1 MDLGTTFSLS
11 KDYYFE
17 RYAWKTPLIPHFSP
31 PTDLEMVVVIPAY
44 KESQLGLAVHS
55 ILACSKVACRVILL
69 IVINAP
75 EQSSLDALNL
85 NQRAYE
91 EIKQIKDTDQ
101 ITIQVVNIG
110 LPQKKAGVGLARKI
124 GLDEAARWFKKL
136 NHSGIL
142 VCFDGDCR
150 CSDTYLAAIYSAYK
164 NHNLNAG
171 ILAYEHPLDLESGII
186 PYELGLRYYTDG
198 LRYSGYPSVHQTLGS
213 CITINSDHYCKHGG
227 MNTKK
232 AGEDFYFLNKIVRKP
247 GFAEINEALVYPA
260 ARISD
265 RVPFGTGRALISY
278 QVDKENIL
286 TNYNPLIFED
296 IKIFMTRLPEIIQGQ
311 SPNLPAAI
319 QKFLNA
325 VDFYQKLN
333 KLLKNSRDLT
343 SFYKQF
349 YDWFD
354 YFMILKMIHFS
365 RDLVHTNLPL
375 EAGLSH
381 LNENYWKIAPFNT
394 LTLQDQLIKIRA
406 LNRLGKTSL

>member
-1 MDLGTTFSLS
+1 MDLVTTFSLS

-17 RYAWKTPLIPHFSP
+17 RYAWKTPLIPHFNP
-31 PTDLEMVVVIPAY
+31 PSDLEMVVVIPAY
-44 KESQLGLAVHS
+44 KESQLDLAVHS
-55 ILACSKVACRVILL
+55 LLACSEVACRVILL

-75 EQSSLDALNL
+75 EQSSLDDLNL

-91 EIKQIKDTDQ
+91 EIKQIKGTDQ

-124 GLDEAARWFKKL
+124 GLDEAVRWFKKL

-150 CSDTYLAAIYSAYK
+150 CSDTYLSAIYSAYK
-164 NHNLNAG
+164 NQNLNAG

-186 PYELGLRYYTDG
+186 PYELGLRYYTDS
-198 LRYSGYPSVHQTLGS
+198 LRYSGYPNVHQTLGS

-265 RVPFGTGRALISY
+265 RVPFGTGRALIGY
-278 QVDKENIL
+278 QVDKKNIIS
-286 TNYNPLIFED
+286 TYNPLIFED
-296 IKIFMTRLPEIIQGQ
+296 IKIFMTSLPEIIQGQ
-311 SPNLPAAI
+311 SPNFPTAI

-325 VDFYQKLN
+325 VDFYQKLD
-333 KLLKNSRDLT
+333 KLLKNCRNLT

-365 RDLVHTNLPL
+365 RDHVHTNTPL
-375 EAGLSH
+375 EAGLNH
-381 LNENYWKIAPFNT
+381 LNETYWKIDSFNT
-394 LTLQDQLIKIRA
+394 LTPKDQLIKIRA
-406 LNRLGKTSL
+406 LNRSGETSL

>member
-17 RYAWKTPLIPHFSP
+17 RYAWKTPLIPHFNP
-31 PTDLEMVVVIPAY
+31 PSDLEMVVVIPAY

-55 ILACSKVACRVILL
+55 LLACSEVPCRVLLL

-75 EQSSLDALNL
+75 EQSSLDDLNL

-91 EIKQIKDTDQ
+91 EIKQIKGTDQ

-124 GLDEAARWFKKL
+124 GLDEAVRWFKKL

-150 CSDTYLAAIYSAYK
+150 CSDTYLSAIYSAYK
-164 NHNLNAG
+164 NQNLNAG

-186 PYELGLRYYTDG
+186 PYELGLRYYTDS
-198 LRYSGYPSVHQTLGS
+198 LRYSGYPNVHQTLGS

-265 RVPFGTGRALISY
+265 RVPFGTGRALIGY

-286 TNYNPLIFED
+286 STYNPLIFED
-296 IKIFMTRLPEIIQGQ
+296 IKIFMTSLPEIIQGQ

-325 VDFYQKLN
+325 VDFYQKLD
-333 KLLKNSRDLT
+333 KLLKNSRNLT

-365 RDLVHTNLPL
+365 RDHVHTNTPL
-375 EAGLSH
+375 EAGLNH
-381 LNENYWKIAPFNT
+381 LNETYWKIDSFNT
-394 LTLQDQLIKIRA
+394 LTPKDQLIKIRA
-406 LNRLGKTSL
+406 LNRSGETSL

>member
-1 MDLGTTFSLS
+1 LS

-17 RYAWKTPLIPHFSP
+17 RYAWKTPLIPHFDP
-31 PTDLEMVVVIPAY
+31 PSDLEMVVVIPAY
-44 KESQLGLAVHS
+44 KESQLDLAVHS
-55 ILACSKVACRVILL
+55 LLACSEVACRVILL

-75 EQSSLDALNL
+75 EQSSLDDLNL

-91 EIKQIKDTDQ
+91 EIKQIKGTDQ

-124 GLDEAARWFKKL
+124 GLDEAVRWFKKL

-150 CSDTYLAAIYSAYK
+150 CSDTYLSAIYNAYK
-164 NHNLNAG
+164 NQNLNAG

-186 PYELGLRYYTDG
+186 PYELGLRYYTDS
-198 LRYSGYPSVHQTLGS
+198 LRYSGYPNVHQTLGS

-265 RVPFGTGRALISY
+265 RVPFGTGRALIGY
-278 QVDKENIL
+278 QVDKENIIS
-286 TNYNPLIFED
+286 TYNPLIFED
-296 IKIFMTRLPEIIQGQ
+296 IKIFMTSLPEIIQGQ
-311 SPNLPAAI
+311 SPNFPTAI

-325 VDFYQKLN
+325 VDFYQKLD
-333 KLLKNSRDLT
+333 KLLKNCRNLT

-365 RDLVHTNLPL
+365 RDHVHTNTPL
-375 EAGLSH
+375 EAGLNH
-381 LNENYWKIAPFNT
+381 LNETYWKIDSFNT
-394 LTLQDQLIKIRA
+394 LTPKDQLIKIRA
-406 LNRLGKTSL
+406 LNRSGETSL

>member
-17 RYAWKTPLIPHFSP
+17 RYAWKTPLIPHFDP
-31 PTDLEMVVVIPAY
+31 PSDLEMVVVIPAY
-44 KESQLGLAVHS
+44 KESQLDLAVHS
-55 ILACSKVACRVILL
+55 LLACSEVACRVILL

-75 EQSSLDALNL
+75 EQSSLDDLNL

-91 EIKQIKDTDQ
+91 EIKQIKGTDQ

-150 CSDTYLAAIYSAYK
+150 CSDTYLSAIYSAYK
-164 NHNLNAG
+164 NQNLNAG

-186 PYELGLRYYTDG
+186 PYELGLRYYTDS
-198 LRYSGYPSVHQTLGS
+198 LRYSGYPNVHQTLGS

-265 RVPFGTGRALISY
+265 RVPFGTGRALIGY
-278 QVDKENIL
+278 QVDKENIIS
-286 TNYNPLIFED
+286 TYNPLIFED
-296 IKIFMTRLPEIIQGQ
+296 IKIFMTSLPEIIQGQ
-311 SPNLPAAI
+311 SPNFPTAI

-325 VDFYQKLN
+325 VDFYQKLD
-333 KLLKNSRDLT
+333 KLLKNCRNLT

-365 RDLVHTNLPL
+365 RDHVHTNIPL
-375 EAGLSH
+375 EAGLNH
-381 LNENYWKIAPFNT
+381 LNETYWKIDSFNT
-394 LTLQDQLIKIRA
+394 LTPKDQLIKIRA
-406 LNRLGKTSL
+406 LNRSGETSL

>member
-17 RYAWKTPLIPHFSP
+17 RYAWKTPLIPHFDP
-31 PTDLEMVVVIPAY
+31 PSDLEMVVVIPAY
-44 KESQLGLAVHS
+44 KESQLDLAVHS
-55 ILACSKVACRVILL
+55 LLACSEVACRVILL

-75 EQSSLDALNL
+75 EQSSLDDLNL

-91 EIKQIKDTDQ
+91 EIKQIKGTDQ

-124 GLDEAARWFKKL
+124 GLDEAVRWFKKL

-150 CSDTYLAAIYSAYK
+150 CSDTYLSAIYSAYK
-164 NHNLNAG
+164 NQNLNAG

-186 PYELGLRYYTDG
+186 PYELGLRYYTDS
-198 LRYSGYPSVHQTLGS
+198 LRYSGYPNVHQTLGS

-265 RVPFGTGRALISY
+265 RVPFGTGRALIGY
-278 QVDKENIL
+278 QVDKENIIS
-286 TNYNPLIFED
+286 TYNPLIFED
-296 IKIFMTRLPEIIQGQ
+296 IKIFMTSLPEIIQGQ
-311 SPNLPAAI
+311 SPNFPTAI

-325 VDFYQKLN
+325 VDFYQKLD
-333 KLLKNSRDLT
+333 KLLKNCRNLT

-365 RDLVHTNLPL
+365 RDHVHTNIPL
-375 EAGLSH
+375 EAGLNH
-381 LNENYWKIAPFNT
+381 LNETYWKIDSFNT
-394 LTLQDQLIKIRA
+394 LTPKDQLIKIRA
-406 LNRLGKTSL
+406 LNRSGETSL

>member
-17 RYAWKTPLIPHFSP
+17 RYAWKTPLIPHFDP
-31 PTDLEMVVVIPAY
+31 PSDLGMVVVIPAY
-44 KESQLGLAVHS
+44 KESQLDLAVHS
-55 ILACSKVACRVILL
+55 LLACSEVACRVILL

-75 EQSSLDALNL
+75 EQSSLDDLNL

-91 EIKQIKDTDQ
+91 EIKQIKGTDQ

-124 GLDEAARWFKKL
+124 GLDEAVRWFKKL

-150 CSDTYLAAIYSAYK
+150 CSDTYLSAIYSAYK
-164 NHNLNAG
+164 NQNLNAG

-186 PYELGLRYYTDG
+186 PYELGLRYYTDS
-198 LRYSGYPSVHQTLGS
+198 LRYSGYPNVHQTLGS

-265 RVPFGTGRALISY
+265 RVPFGTGRALIGY
-278 QVDKENIL
+278 QVDKENIIS
-286 TNYNPLIFED
+286 TYNPLIFED
-296 IKIFMTRLPEIIQGQ
+296 IKIFMTSLPEIIQGQ
-311 SPNLPAAI
+311 SPNFPTAI

-325 VDFYQKLN
+325 VDFYQKLD
-333 KLLKNSRDLT
+333 KLLKNCRNLT

-365 RDLVHTNLPL
+365 RDHVHTNTPL
-375 EAGLSH
+375 EAGLNH
-381 LNENYWKIAPFNT
+381 LNETYWKIDSFNT
-394 LTLQDQLIKIRA
+394 LTPKDQLIKIRA
-406 LNRLGKTSL
+406 LNRSGETSL

>member
-1 MDLGTTFSLS
+1 MDLVTTFSLS

-17 RYAWKTPLIPHFSP
+17 RYAWKTPLIPHFNP
-31 PTDLEMVVVIPAY
+31 PSDLEMVVVIPAY
-44 KESQLGLAVHS
+44 KESQLDLAVHS
-55 ILACSKVACRVILL
+55 LLACSEVACRVILL

-75 EQSSLDALNL
+75 EQSSLDDLNL

-91 EIKQIKDTDQ
+91 EIKQIKGTDQ

-124 GLDEAARWFKKL
+124 GLDEAVRWFKKL

-150 CSDTYLAAIYSAYK
+150 CSDTYLSAIYSAYK
-164 NHNLNAG
+164 NQNLNAG

-186 PYELGLRYYTDG
+186 PYELGLRYYTDS
-198 LRYSGYPSVHQTLGS
+198 LRYSGYPNVHQTLGS

-265 RVPFGTGRALISY
+265 RVPFGTGRALIGY
-278 QVDKENIL
+278 QVDKENIIS
-286 TNYNPLIFED
+286 TYNPLIFED
-296 IKIFMTRLPEIIQGQ
+296 IKIFMTSLPEIIQGQ
-311 SPNLPAAI
+311 SPNFPTAI

-325 VDFYQKLN
+325 VDFYQKLD
-333 KLLKNSRDLT
+333 KLLKNCRNLT

-365 RDLVHTNLPL
+365 RDHVHTNTPL
-375 EAGLSH
+375 EAGLNH
-381 LNENYWKIAPFNT
+381 LNETYWKIDSFNT
-394 LTLQDQLIKIRA
+394 LTPKDQLIKIRA
-406 LNRLGKTSL
+406 LNRSGETSL

>member
-17 RYAWKTPLIPHFSP
+17 RYAWKTPLIPHFDP
-31 PTDLEMVVVIPAY
+31 PSDLEMVVVIPAY

-55 ILACSKVACRVILL
+55 LLACSEVACRVILL

-75 EQSSLDALNL
+75 EQSSLDDLNL

-91 EIKQIKDTDQ
+91 EIKQIKGTDQ

-164 NHNLNAG
+164 NQNLNAG

-198 LRYSGYPSVHQTLGS
+198 LRYSGYPHVHQTLGS

-265 RVPFGTGRALISY
+265 RVPFGTGRALIGY
-278 QVDKENIL
+278 QVDKENIIS
-286 TNYNPLIFED
+286 TYNPLIFED
-296 IKIFMTRLPEIIQGQ
+296 IKIFMTSLPEIIQGQ
-311 SPNLPAAI
+311 SPNFPTAI

-325 VDFYQKLN
+325 VDFYQKLD
-333 KLLKNSRDLT
+333 KLLKNCRNLT

-365 RDLVHTNLPL
+365 RDHVHTNTPL
-375 EAGLSH
+375 EAGLNH
-381 LNENYWKIAPFNT
+381 LNETYWKIDSFNT
-394 LTLQDQLIKIRA
+394 LTPKDQLIKIRA
-406 LNRLGKTSL
+406 LNRSGETSL

>member
-17 RYAWKTPLIPHFSP
+17 RYAWKTPLIPHFDP
-31 PTDLEMVVVIPAY
+31 PSDLEMVVVIPAY
-44 KESQLGLAVHS
+44 KESQLDLAVHS
-55 ILACSKVACRVILL
+55 LLACSEVACRVILL

-75 EQSSLDALNL
+75 EQSSLDDLNL

-91 EIKQIKDTDQ
+91 EIKQIKGTDQ

-124 GLDEAARWFKKL
+124 GLDEAVRWFKKL

-150 CSDTYLAAIYSAYK
+150 CSDTYLSAIYSAYK
-164 NHNLNAG
+164 NQNLNAG

-186 PYELGLRYYTDG
+186 PYELGLRYYTDS
-198 LRYSGYPSVHQTLGS
+198 LRYSGYPNVHQTLGS

-265 RVPFGTGRALISY
+265 RVPFGTGRALIGY
-278 QVDKENIL
+278 QVDKEIIL
-286 TNYNPLIFED
+286 SNYNPLIFED
-296 IKIFMTRLPEIIQGQ
+296 IKIFMTSLPEIIQGQ
-311 SPNLPAAI
+311 SPNFPTAI

-325 VDFYQKLN
+325 VDFYQKLD
-333 KLLKNSRDLT
+333 KLLKNCRNLT

-365 RDLVHTNLPL
+365 RDHVHTNTPL
-375 EAGLSH
+375 EAGLNH
-381 LNENYWKIAPFNT
+381 LNETYWKIDSFNT
-394 LTLQDQLIKIRA
+394 LTPKDQLIKIRA
-406 LNRLGKTSL
+406 LNRSGETSL

>member
-17 RYAWKTPLIPHFSP
+17 RYAWKTPLIPHFDP
-31 PTDLEMVVVIPAY
+31 PSDLEMVVVIPAY
-44 KESQLGLAVHS
+44 KESQLDLAVHS
-55 ILACSKVACRVILL
+55 LLACSEVACRVILL

-75 EQSSLDALNL
+75 EQSSLDDLNL

-91 EIKQIKDTDQ
+91 EIKQIKGTDQ

-124 GLDEAARWFKKL
+124 GLDEAVRWFKKL

-150 CSDTYLAAIYSAYK
+150 CSDTYLSAIYSAYK
-164 NHNLNAG
+164 NQNLNAG

-186 PYELGLRYYTDG
+186 PYELGLRYYTDS
-198 LRYSGYPSVHQTLGS
+198 LRYSGYPNVHQTLGS

-265 RVPFGTGRALISY
+265 RVPFGTRRALIGY
-278 QVDKENIL
+278 QVDKENIIS
-286 TNYNPLIFED
+286 TYNPLIFED
-296 IKIFMTRLPEIIQGQ
+296 IKIFMTSLPEIIQGQ
-311 SPNLPAAI
+311 SPNFPTAI

-325 VDFYQKLN
+325 VDFYQKLD
-333 KLLKNSRDLT
+333 KLLKNCRNLT

-365 RDLVHTNLPL
+365 RDHVHTNTPL
-375 EAGLSH
+375 EAGLNH
-381 LNENYWKIAPFNT
+381 LNETYWKIDSFNT
-394 LTLQDQLIKIRA
+394 LTPKDQLIKIRA
-406 LNRLGKTSL
+406 LNRSGETSL

>member
-150 CSDTYLAAIYSAYK
+150 CSDTYLSAIYSAYK

-171 ILAYEHPLDLESGII
+171 ILAYEHPLDLESGIM

-213 CITINSDHYCKHGG
+213 CITINSDHY
-227 MNTKK
+227 
-232 AGEDFYFLNKIVRKP
+232 
-247 GFAEINEALVYPA
+247 
-260 ARISD
+260 
-265 RVPFGTGRALISY
+265 
-278 QVDKENIL
+278 
-286 TNYNPLIFED
+286 
-296 IKIFMTRLPEIIQGQ
+296 
-311 SPNLPAAI
+311 
-319 QKFLNA
+319 
-325 VDFYQKLN
+325 
-333 KLLKNSRDLT
+333 
-343 SFYKQF
+343 
-349 YDWFD
+349 
-354 YFMILKMIHFS
+354 
-365 RDLVHTNLPL
+365 
-375 EAGLSH
+375 
-381 LNENYWKIAPFNT
+381 
-394 LTLQDQLIKIRA
+394 
-406 LNRLGKTSL
+406 

>member
-17 RYAWKTPLIPHFSP
+17 RYAWKTPLIPHFNP
-31 PTDLEMVVVIPAY
+31 PSDLEMVVVIPAY
-44 KESQLGLAVHS
+44 KESQLDLAVHS
-55 ILACSKVACRVILL
+55 LLACSEVACRVILL

-75 EQSSLDALNL
+75 EQSSLDDLNL

-91 EIKQIKDTDQ
+91 EIKQIKGTDQ

-124 GLDEAARWFKKL
+124 GLDEAVRWFKKL

-150 CSDTYLAAIYSAYK
+150 CSDTYLSAIYSAYK
-164 NHNLNAG
+164 NQNLNAG

-186 PYELGLRYYTDG
+186 PYELGLRYYTDS
-198 LRYSGYPSVHQTLGS
+198 LRYSGYPNVHQTLGS

-265 RVPFGTGRALISY
+265 RVPFGTGRALIGY
-278 QVDKENIL
+278 QVDKEIIL
-286 TNYNPLIFED
+286 SNYNPLIFED
-296 IKIFMTRLPEIIQGQ
+296 IKIFMTSLPEIIQGQ

-325 VDFYQKLN
+325 VDFYQKLD
-333 KLLKNSRDLT
+333 KLLRNSRDLT

-365 RDLVHTNLPL
+365 RDHVHTNTPL
-375 EAGLSH
+375 EAGLNH
-381 LNENYWKIAPFNT
+381 LNETYWKIDSFNT
-394 LTLQDQLIKIRA
+394 LTPKDQLIKIRA
-406 LNRLGKTSL
+406 LNRSGETSL

>member
-17 RYAWKTPLIPHFSP
+17 RYAWKTPLIPHFDP
-31 PTDLEMVVVIPAY
+31 PSDLEMVVVIPAY
-44 KESQLGLAVHS
+44 KESQLDLAVHS
-55 ILACSKVACRVILL
+55 LLACSEVACRVILL

-75 EQSSLDALNL
+75 EQSSLDDLNL

-91 EIKQIKDTDQ
+91 EIKQIKGTDQ

-124 GLDEAARWFKKL
+124 GLDEAVRWFKKL

-150 CSDTYLAAIYSAYK
+150 CSDTYLSAIYSAYK
-164 NHNLNAG
+164 NQNLNAG

-186 PYELGLRYYTDG
+186 PYELGLRYYTDS
-198 LRYSGYPSVHQTLGS
+198 LRYSGYPNVHQTLGS

-265 RVPFGTGRALISY
+265 RVPFGTGRALIGY
-278 QVDKENIL
+278 QVDKENIIS
-286 TNYNPLIFED
+286 TYNPLIFED
-296 IKIFMTRLPEIIQGQ
+296 IKIFMTSLPEIIQGQ
-311 SPNLPAAI
+311 SPNFPTAI

-325 VDFYQKLN
+325 VDFYQKLD

>member
-17 RYAWKTPLIPHFSP
+17 RYAWKTPLIPHFDP
-31 PTDLEMVVVIPAY
+31 PSDLEMVVVIPAY
-44 KESQLGLAVHS
+44 KESQLDLAVHS
-55 ILACSKVACRVILL
+55 LLACSEVACRVILL

-75 EQSSLDALNL
+75 EQSSLDDLNL

-91 EIKQIKDTDQ
+91 EIKQIKGTDQ

-124 GLDEAARWFKKL
+124 GLDEAVRWFKKL

-150 CSDTYLAAIYSAYK
+150 CSDTYLSAIYSAYK
-164 NHNLNAG
+164 NQNLNAG

-186 PYELGLRYYTDG
+186 PYELGLRYYTDS
-198 LRYSGYPSVHQTLGS
+198 LRYSGYPNVHQTLGS

-265 RVPFGTGRALISY
+265 RVPFGTGRALIGY
-278 QVDKENIL
+278 QVDKENIIS
-286 TNYNPLIFED
+286 TYNPLIFED
-296 IKIFMTRLPEIIQGQ
+296 IKIFMTSLPEIIQGQ
-311 SPNLPAAI
+311 SPNFPTAI

-325 VDFYQKLN
+325 VDFYQKLD
-333 KLLKNSRDLT
+333 KLLKNCRNLT

-365 RDLVHTNLPL
+365 RDHVHTNTPL
-375 EAGLSH
+375 EAGLNH
-381 LNENYWKIAPFNT
+381 LNETYWKIDSFNT
-394 LTLQDQLIKIRA
+394 LTPKDQLIKIRA
-406 LNRLGKTSL
+406 LNRSGETSL

>member
-17 RYAWKTPLIPHFSP
+17 RYAWKTPLIPHFDP
-31 PTDLEMVVVIPAY
+31 PSDLEMVVVIPAY

-55 ILACSKVACRVILL
+55 LLACSEVACRVILL

-75 EQSSLDALNL
+75 EQSSLDDLNL

-91 EIKQIKDTDQ
+91 EIKQIKGTDQ

-124 GLDEAARWFKKL
+124 GLDEAVRWFKKL

-150 CSDTYLAAIYSAYK
+150 CSDTYLSAIYSAYK
-164 NHNLNAG
+164 NQNLNAG

-186 PYELGLRYYTDG
+186 PYELGLRYYTDS
-198 LRYSGYPSVHQTLGS
+198 LRYSGYPNVHQTLGS

-265 RVPFGTGRALISY
+265 RVPFGTGRALIGY
-278 QVDKENIL
+278 QVDKENIIS
-286 TNYNPLIFED
+286 TYNPLIFED
-296 IKIFMTRLPEIIQGQ
+296 IKIFMTSLPEIIQGQ
-311 SPNLPAAI
+311 SPNFPTAI

-325 VDFYQKLN
+325 VDFYQKLD
-333 KLLKNSRDLT
+333 KLLKNCRNLT

-365 RDLVHTNLPL
+365 RDHVHTNTPL
-375 EAGLSH
+375 EAGLNH
-381 LNENYWKIAPFNT
+381 LNETYWKIDSFNT
-394 LTLQDQLIKIRA
+394 LTPKDQLIKIRA
-406 LNRLGKTSL
+406 LNRSGETSL

>member
-17 RYAWKTPLIPHFSP
+17 RYAWKTPLIPHFDP
-31 PTDLEMVVVIPAY
+31 PSDLEMVVVIPAY
-44 KESQLGLAVHS
+44 KESQLDLAVHS
-55 ILACSKVACRVILL
+55 LLACSEVACRVILL

-75 EQSSLDALNL
+75 EQSSLDDLNL

-91 EIKQIKDTDQ
+91 EIKQIKGTDQ

-124 GLDEAARWFKKL
+124 GLDEAVRWFKKL

-150 CSDTYLAAIYSAYK
+150 CSDTYLSAIYSAYK
-164 NHNLNAG
+164 NQNLNAG

-186 PYELGLRYYTDG
+186 PYELGLRYYTDS
-198 LRYSGYPSVHQTLGS
+198 LRYSGYPNVHQTLGS

-265 RVPFGTGRALISY
+265 RVPFGTGRALIGY
-278 QVDKENIL
+278 QVDKENIIS
-286 TNYNPLIFED
+286 TYNPLIFED
-296 IKIFMTRLPEIIQGQ
+296 IKIFMTSLPEIIQGQ
-311 SPNLPAAI
+311 SPNFPTAI

-325 VDFYQKLN
+325 VDFYQKLD
-333 KLLKNSRDLT
+333 KLLKNCRNLT

-365 RDLVHTNLPL
+365 RDHAHTNIPL
-375 EAGLSH
+375 EAGLNH
-381 LNENYWKIAPFNT
+381 LNETYWKIDSFNT
-394 LTLQDQLIKIRA
+394 LTPKDQLIKIRA
-406 LNRLGKTSL
+406 LNRSGETSL